1 MRTHVTRKMQA
12 FILGALALSI
22 APAAATAQ
30 VNDTPAGSPPAVA
43 THVATVEGI
52 TEYRLDNGFRFLL
65 YPDPSQQQIFV
76 GITYLVGSRHEGY
89 GEAGMAHLLE
99 HLVFKGTPTHPNIP
113 RELTAYG
120 GSFDATTEHDATHYF
135 ESFPADEDNLARTLD
150 LEADRMVNS
159 SISAEDLASV
169 LTVIR
174 NERELR
180 ENSPWAILQERVLST
195 AFLWHNYGNSPIGNG
210 ADIENVPMERLRA
223 FYRKYYQPDNAVL
236 VIAGRFHPE
245 RAVAL
250 VEEKFGRIPPPDRS
264 GANRLYETYTAEPT
278 QDGEHTVTLRRVGNV
293 QFAIAAYHVPS
304 ASHEQYAAVGVLEHV
319 LGTQPGGRLYK
330 NMVETGLAADTLVD
344 AYALKEPGLLLA
356 AAEVRRE
363 GDLSKAVGTM
373 LATLQGVADD
383 PPTPEE
389 VERAKTELAAG
400 FEIVFK
406 DPVAVAR
413 MLAQSTAIGDWRMT
427 FLHRD
432 RLANVTPA
440 DVLAVAKAYLHT
452 SNRTVGYFLPT
463 DETLPRA
470 EIPPPPDVA
479 ALVSEYKGGEAVT
492 QGEAFEPTPGNIES
506 RTTRLSLAN
515 GVKLA
520 LLPKKSRGDAV
531 IVGFTF
537 PHGTEDALMGRR
549 TAAEFAGSMLLRGTT
564 RRSGQE
570 LRDEFIRL
578 KAEANLDGGVFS
590 VGGWVTTVRENL
602 PDVLRLVAEALRE
615 PAFDPAEFEL
625 AREGFLVNAEERR
638 SDIQAR
644 INNAMNRRLN
654 SDYDNDH
661 VFYHPTFAEL
671 TGRNKAVTVDQA
683 RAFWA
688 SFYGAEGGAVS
699 IVGDFDPDEVVPVLE
714 EVLDGWSATE
724 VYTRVEQRYADVPA
738 VTVDIEI
745 PDKANAMM
753 AAYLNV
759 RMRDDHADYPALLLV
774 NHLLDSRFR
783 YRIREEEGLS
793 YNAGSKFSAHPDH
806 ENAGFIA
813 HAIFA
818 PENAGRVVSAF
829 REEID
834 RALTWGFPTEVLE
847 EAKRSY
853 LNYAQR
859 HRSDDRQVAFLLEFT
874 LLHDRTMEFLAQREA
889 AIEALTADDLL
900 AAMRRHIDPKRM
912 SIFRAGDFANNPAR

>member
-1 MRTHVTRKMQA
+1 MLEHADKMLQVL
-12 FILGALALSI
+12 ILSTFALCI
-22 APAAATAQ
+22 AATAQ

-278 QDGEHTVTLRRVGNV
+278 QDGERTVTLRRVGNV

-356 AAEVRRE
+356 CRSAPGRRPE
-363 GDLSKAVGTM
+363 QSGRDHAGDLAGRRRRSADAGGGGARQDGIGGRLRNRV
-373 LATLQGVADD
+373 QGPGCRRPD
-383 PPTPEE
+383 
-389 VERAKTELAAG
+389 AG
-400 FEIVFK
+400 PI
-406 DPVAVAR
+406 D
-413 MLAQSTAIGDWRMT
+413 GDR
-427 FLHRD
+427 
-432 RLANVTPA
+432 RLA
-440 DVLAVAKAYLHT
+440 D
-452 SNRTVGYFLPT
+452 
-463 DETLPRA
+463 
-470 EIPPPPDVA
+470 
-479 ALVSEYKGGEAVT
+479 
-492 QGEAFEPTPGNIES
+492 
-506 RTTRLSLAN
+506 
-515 GVKLA
+515 
-520 LLPKKSRGDAV
+520 
-531 IVGFTF
+531 
-537 PHGTEDALMGRR
+537 
-549 TAAEFAGSMLLRGTT
+549 
-564 RRSGQE
+564 
-570 LRDEFIRL
+570 
-578 KAEANLDGGVFS
+578 
-590 VGGWVTTVRENL
+590 
-602 PDVLRLVAEALRE
+602 
-615 PAFDPAEFEL
+615 
-625 AREGFLVNAEERR
+625 
-638 SDIQAR
+638 
-644 INNAMNRRLN
+644 
-654 SDYDNDH
+654 
-661 VFYHPTFAEL
+661 
-671 TGRNKAVTVDQA
+671 
-683 RAFWA
+683 
-688 SFYGAEGGAVS
+688 
-699 IVGDFDPDEVVPVLE
+699 
-714 EVLDGWSATE
+714 
-724 VYTRVEQRYADVPA
+724 DVPA
-738 VTVDIEI
+738 PRPSGERHACRCLGRRESV
-745 PDKANAMM
+745 P
-753 AAYLNV
+753 AYLQPDGRLLPSDGRNAAPG
-759 RMRDDHADYPALLLV
+759 RDSPTA
-774 NHLLDSRFR
+774 RR
-783 YRIREEEGLS
+783 RG
-793 YNAGSKFSAHPDH
+793 
-806 ENAGFIA
+806 AGFGI
-813 HAIFA
+813 
-818 PENAGRVVSAF
+818 
-829 REEID
+829 
-834 RALTWGFPTEVLE
+834 
-847 EAKRSY
+847 
-853 LNYAQR
+853 
-859 HRSDDRQVAFLLEFT
+859 
-874 LLHDRTMEFLAQREA
+874 
-889 AIEALTADDLL
+889 
-900 AAMRRHIDPKRM
+900 
-912 SIFRAGDFANNPAR
+912 